1 MTELTKQKMREIIA
15 AFADAKPKDII
26 LVMVATV
33 VFLLLSQQTQIIIVV
48 AFTLVLYNRITK
60 LEKINET

>member
-48 AFTLVLYNRITK
+48 AFTLVLFNRITK

>member
-60 LEKINET
+60 LEKNNET